1 LHRVLAGR
9 PGAWSAARDNE
20 LQASRSRGRGQRQR
34 FRRPEREEM
43 AMRLLIALVMAA
55 ALAASAPGLADVE
68 PRPGTKAVVAVFPF
82 TSPHAYSVMGRNAQ
96 EAFVTQLV
104 KEQKV
109 RVIQATEVGR
119 MLRRRSLH
127 WTGTI
132 DPHLLRAA
140 RTWLKADYMLAG
152 KLRFGG
158 DAYVLSAHVANL
170 KTLETTF
177 AEDVDFSDI
186 TKMRIAVRSLARKIA
201 GQVSSTGSGDSGS
214 DLFLNVNARAFYDTA
229 EACIRSM
236 GYAVSPFRFSGTV
249 DSVDEESK
257 TVRVRGSTFA
267 MKEGLP
273 FDIYSTSGID
283 EPVKVTTVYLTK
295 KIAGGFE
302 ARYRMDPENGIE
314 LGAKVTNF
322 NHKWTVAVGKVEDE
336 VEDNDKLVKR
346 FRSAL
351 LEKLSEGEKF
361 QEIEGGST
369 DILAKLSN
377 RRTRFFT
384 FKELW
389 NRGVDL
395 VLEGKFYG
403 SSGSRRAHFKI
414 YSTMTG
420 KVWAEPKFE
429 TSL

>member
-1 LHRVLAGR
+1 M
-9 PGAWSAARDNE
+9 
-20 LQASRSRGRGQRQR
+20 RQ
-34 FRRPEREEM
+34 
-43 AMRLLIALVMAA
+43 LA
-55 ALAASAPGLADVE
+55 ALLGGICLLGAASSALADVE
-68 PRPGTKAVVAVFPF
+68 PPPGKKAVVVVFPF
-82 TSPHAYSVMGRNAQ
+82 TSPSECNCNTLGRNAQ

-104 KEQKV
+104 KLQKV
-109 RVIQATEVGR
+109 RVIHGADVTR
-119 MLRRRSLH
+119 MLRRASLA
-127 WTGTI
+127 WTGTL
-132 DPHLLRAA
+132 DPRVIRAA
-140 RTWLKADYMLAG
+140 GTYLKANYMLAG
-152 KLRFGG
+152 KLRHGG
-158 DAYVLSAHVANL
+158 DAFILSAHVANV

-186 TKMRIAVRSLARKIA
+186 SKMRIAVRSLAKRIA
-201 GQVSSTGSGDSGS
+201 GQMTGTGSGDSKS
-214 DLFLNVNARAFYDTA
+214 DLFLNVDPRAFYDTA
-229 EACIRSM
+229 EACIRAM

-249 DSVDEESK
+249 ESVEEGEKSL
-257 TVRVRGSTFA
+257 RVKGYTGG

-273 FDIYSTSGID
+273 FDVYSTSGID
-283 EPVKVTTVYLTK
+283 EPEKVTTVYLTK

-314 LGAKVTNF
+314 LGAKVTN
-322 NHKWTVAVGKVEDE
+322 HKHRWTVAVGKVEDE

-369 DILAKLSN
+369 DTLAKLSN
-377 RRTRFFT
+377 RRTRFYT

-403 SSGSRRAHFKI
+403 GSGSRRAHFKI